1 MISIKK
7 MMLLFHVIASLMFW
21 GCKDSVEAK
30 NTIFEINAQDLIQ
43 QVDKS
48 ASLIEIPLTTTLS
61 INEWN
66 VKCDVPWVNV
76 QKKENKILISV
87 FENTSKMRQT
97 TLDVISSCNQYS
109 IEITQYGLNDVIAN
123 EDILVKPYGGK
134 DSEHQDGQS
143 IVNTFDGK
151 FTSDGGAPFH
161 TPWGKNANFPVTLEY
176 YFNGKEAMDYCVYHT
191 RSGNGNF
198 GKLKVYTTIDPQRQN
213 YNLLGEYD
221 FHEKNAPSKIKFK
234 ETSNFTGV
242 KFEVLSGAGNF
253 VSCDEMLFYKENT
266 DNKLNNKLLSVFT
279 DLTCSE
285 LKVGVTEDAIKQL
298 PSNYFIRIAEALKNN
313 TYNEWEKNFRV
324 RSYDAY
330 SDIAV
335 YSDKLIT
342 RKYSDLDN
350 PTGISVA
357 KGDEIIA
364 LVGDTHGQTVYLQCI
379 WETGSEYKQTEASG
393 KVYLLHQ
400 GVNKL
405 TMTQEGQLFVMY
417 NTDITAATAKP
428 IKIHIPLG
436 SGTVTGFFDLKE
448 HKTDAKYSELL
459 HKATHKYFC
468 VRGDKIMFYFH
479 RSKLLQYVPNSI
491 LSAINLWDDII
502 GWQQEL
508 MGIEDVRP
516 NKMNN
521 HLFAIS
527 PEGSYMWASN
537 YQIGFVYTYLGN
549 ILLKDNVMS
558 AEDNAW
564 GPAHEIGHIHQGAI
578 NWASSSESSNNLFS
592 NYVIYKLGKYKSRGN
607 GLYRLADARFVNK
620 QAWYNMGSATHQNED
635 TETHMRMNWQLW
647 NYYHR
652 CGFKKDFWPTLF
664 KLMREQ
670 ENRVSDSNPGKR
682 QLTFAMMACKAAGQN
697 LEDFFDLWGF
707 FEPVNTMIDQY
718 GSYNY
723 VVTSNM
729 IEEARNFMR
738 KYPKA
743 APIEYLEDRKKNEFP
758 VSDYR
763 YKEVGDVGYYTQ
775 FKDNQKITKMVT
787 YSKSGRTI
795 TIHDGDE
802 AVAFEVKQ
810 GNKLMFFS
818 NQLTFEVPLS
828 IPLELAQIYAVQ
840 ADGVRKLISLK

>member
-1 MISIKK
+1 MITPKK
-7 MMLLFHVIASLMFW
+7 MLCIFVCFLMTFL
-21 GCKDSVEAK
+21 GCKDDAEAK
-30 NTIFEINAQDLIQ
+30 NDIFELNSKDLIQ

-48 ASLIEIPLTTTLS
+48 STQIEIPINTTLN
-61 INEWN
+61 INDWT
-66 VKCDVPWVNV
+66 VQCDARWINIS
-76 QKKENKILISV
+76 KSKDKILLSIYENQSEARNASV
-87 FENTSKMRQT
+87 VVN
-97 TLDVISSCNQYS
+97 SSLNKY
-109 IEITQYGLNDVIAN
+109 IIKVTQFGLNDVVVD
-123 EDILVKPYGGK
+123 EDIQVKPYGGK

-151 FTSDGGAPFH
+151 FSVTGGQPFH
-161 TPWGKNANFPVTLEY
+161 TPWGKVADFPVTLEY
-176 YFNGKEAMDYCVYHT
+176 YFNGKETIDYFVYYT

-198 GKLKVYTTIDPQRQN
+198 GKVKVYYTTDPQRNN
-213 YNLLGEYD
+213 YILQGEYN
-221 FHEKNAPSKIKFK
+221 FYEKNAPSKIDFK
-234 ETSNFTGV
+234 ESLNFTGV
-242 KFEVLSGAGNF
+242 KFEVLSGSGGF
-253 VSCDEMLFYKENT
+253 VSCDEMQFFRINPTKT
-266 DNKLNNKLLSVFT
+266 LNNKLLNVFT

-285 LKVGVTEDAIKQL
+285 LRTDATVEKIRNL
-298 PSNYFIRIAEALKNN
+298 PSSYFIRIAEALKNN

-324 RSYDAY
+324 RSYQPY
-330 SDIAV
+330 SDVAV
-335 YSDKLIT
+335 WSDKLMT
-342 RKYSDLDN
+342 KRYSDLDN
-350 PTGISVA
+350 PTGVSVS
-357 KGDEIIA
+357 KGDEIIV
-364 LVGDTHGQTVYLQCI
+364 LVGDTYGQNISLQCI
-379 WETGSEYKQTEASG
+379 WETGSEYKQTAASG
-393 KVYLLHQ
+393 KVYLLKE
-400 GVNKL
+400 GANKFV
-405 TMTQEGQLFVMY
+405 MEQEGQLFVMY

-592 NYVIYKLGKYKSRGN
+592 NYIIYKLGKYKSRGN

-723 VVTSNM
+723 IVTSNM

>member
-1 MISIKK
+1 MITPKK
-7 MMLLFHVIASLMFW
+7 MLCIFVCFLMTFL
-21 GCKDSVEAK
+21 GCKDDAEAK
-30 NTIFEINAQDLIQ
+30 NDIFELNSKDLIQ

-48 ASLIEIPLTTTLS
+48 STQIEIPINTTLN
-61 INEWN
+61 INDWT
-66 VKCDVPWVNV
+66 VQCDARWINIS
-76 QKKENKILISV
+76 KSKDKILLSIYENQSEARNASV
-87 FENTSKMRQT
+87 VVN
-97 TLDVISSCNQYS
+97 SSLNKY
-109 IEITQYGLNDVIAN
+109 IIKVTQFGLNDVVVD
-123 EDILVKPYGGK
+123 EDIQVKPYGGK

-151 FTSDGGAPFH
+151 FSVTGGQPFH
-161 TPWGKNANFPVTLEY
+161 TPWGKVADFPVTLEY
-176 YFNGKEAMDYCVYHT
+176 YFNGKETIDYFVYYT

-198 GKLKVYTTIDPQRQN
+198 GKVKVYYTTDPQRNN
-213 YNLLGEYD
+213 YILQGEYN
-221 FHEKNAPSKIKFK
+221 FYEKNAPSKIDFK
-234 ETSNFTGV
+234 ESLNFTGV
-242 KFEVLSGAGNF
+242 KFEVLSGSGGF
-253 VSCDEMLFYKENT
+253 VSCDEMQFFRINPTKT
-266 DNKLNNKLLSVFT
+266 LNNKLLNVFT

-285 LKVGVTEDAIKQL
+285 LRADATVEKIKNL
-298 PSNYFIRIAEALKNN
+298 PSSYFIRIAEALKNN

-324 RSYDAY
+324 RSYQPY
-330 SDIAV
+330 SDVAV
-335 YSDKLIT
+335 WSDKLMT
-342 RKYSDLDN
+342 KTYSDLDN
-350 PTGISVA
+350 PTGVSVS
-357 KGDEIIA
+357 KGDEIIV
-364 LVGDTHGQTVYLQCI
+364 LVGDTYGQNISLQCI
-379 WETGSEYKQTEASG
+379 WETGSEYKQTAASG
-393 KVYLLHQ
+393 KVYLLKE
-400 GVNKL
+400 GANKFV
-405 TMTQEGQLFVMY
+405 MEQEGQLFVMY

-592 NYVIYKLGKYKSRGN
+592 NYIIYKLGKYKSRGN